1 MTPKERHELI
11 VSRIGQVSA
20 VTATRTIEQKIPR
33 VEIPDNMEEA
43 FGFDPDAMDD
53 KPFLKHEVTQQLQH
67 QLQRIKEETSARMT
81 NSSDTQQQSGIS
93 ASGLI
98 DTAHKIRAEKVKIK
112 QDDGVTCVVV
122 CGCVENTGTYLFLF
136 FVVFSCLCVLFF

>member
-1 MTPKERHELI
+1 
-11 VSRIGQVSA
+11 
-20 VTATRTIEQKIPR
+20 
-33 VEIPDNMEEA
+33 MEEA

-98 DTAHKIRAEKVKIK
+98 DTAHKIRAEKDAMYERVAAIAIQEQQVHHAAAQKLEAK
-112 QDDGVTCVVV
+112 QQQMMQSHRDKAKNNAKKSNTFKGNGDGPKLTVRS
-122 CGCVENTGTYLFLF
+122 VEL
-136 FVVFSCLCVLFF
+136 V